1 MPRTCSWGEDLDPV
15 SAVRLLM
22 PSVTELEDSLLMV
35 FLKNNYTIINNLA
48 CVNGRLRMF
57 EVTAAVLRPFVCSS
71 ITLFGILMDTE
82 GQMGNGM
89 EKSGQR
95 DLKTGLS
102 SRTLKGSKGRPPG
115 LQQEVK
121 EKISLDR

>member
-1 MPRTCSWGEDLDPV
+1 
-15 SAVRLLM
+15 
-22 PSVTELEDSLLMV
+22 
-35 FLKNNYTIINNLA
+35 
-48 CVNGRLRMF
+48 
-57 EVTAAVLRPFVCSS
+57 
-71 ITLFGILMDTE
+71 MDTE

-102 SRTLKGSKGRPPG
+102 SRTLKGSKGHPPG